1 MPEKNFNLFKIKD
14 YQVIIFTALILLV
27 FYLLSYLVDIHN
39 IYGARDWMVEHQDFN
54 VPFLWNYLFAEGAP
68 VEILQ
73 WLFIG
78 LMTMSSAYIA
88 GIYAGR
94 GSGGSGSPESSESSV
109 KKFWI
114 LFGILGVLMI
124 MEDAGN
130 VRHFLTVRGV
140 LLFRDEMIYRSIT
153 ELSYFGLMALLPA
166 VALLKYRHQVFKNR
180 RAAVILLAGCGFYA
194 LAVGMSGTRDIRFWY
209 QTAGT
214 FFYDWTVELGG
225 EELALIYEEVDSFL
239 AEGGHISIRYRFMD
253 FLVEESLELL
263 GAAFLWASTL
273 AFLEGLPSDAKK

>member
-1 MPEKNFNLFKIKD
+1 MPEKNFNIFKIKD
-14 YQVIIFTALILLV
+14 YQVIIFTAIVLFA

-39 IYGARDWMVEHQDFN
+39 IYGIRDWMVEHQDFN

-88 GIYAGR
+88 GIQAGQ
-94 GSGGSGSPESSESSV
+94 GSSDSSI
-109 KKFWI
+109 KRFWL
-114 LFGILGVLMI
+114 LFSILGVLMI

-153 ELSYFGLMALLPA
+153 ELSYFGLMALLP
-166 VALLKYRHQVFKNR
+166 VIALLKYRHQVFKSR
-180 RAAVILLAGCGFYA
+180 RTAVILLAGCCFYA

-214 FFYDWTVELGG
+214 IFYDWTVELGG

-273 AFLEGLPSDAKK
+273 AFLEDQSIHAKE